1 MGARDFLRSMQSVF
15 RLSKKSDRDEFML
28 YLKLVSLGVLII
40 GMIGFLIK
48 FISAAFPAIFG

>member
-1 MGARDFLRSMQSVF
+1 MRSIQSVF

>member
-15 RLSKKSDRDEFML
+15 RLSKKSDRAEFLL
-28 YLKLVSLGVLII
+28 YLKLVSIGVLII
-40 GMIGFLIK
+40 GTIGFLIK

>member
-1 MGARDFLRSMQSVF
+1 MGARDFLRSMTSVF
-15 RLSKKSDRDEFML
+15 RLAKKSDRDEFML
-28 YLKLVSLGVLII
+28 YLKLVSIGVLII